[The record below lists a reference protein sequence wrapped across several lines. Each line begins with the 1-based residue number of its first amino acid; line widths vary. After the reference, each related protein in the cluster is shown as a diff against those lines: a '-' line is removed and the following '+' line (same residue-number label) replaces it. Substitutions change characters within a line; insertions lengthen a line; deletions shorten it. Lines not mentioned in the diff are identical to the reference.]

1 MALIDLEEFKD
12 VLGVGDIYPD
22 ATLEEVMAAAENILL
37 QFLTFNKSSIYAVM
51 IRNNVGT
58 YYLRQDHAFAVGQ
71 TVTVTGC
78 LTAALNGNKV
88 VTAISLGTF
97 QAAAVNADVTLRNL
111 IPSGS
116 AILQGQES
124 LYDQIPECRQGAL
137 MIAVDIWNAR
147 QSASGQAQ
155 AVDFNPGPYRMGR
168 SLLSRVVGLVSA
180 YRDTSGMVG

>member
-37 QFLTFNKSSIYAVM
+37 QFLTFNKSSIYAVRLLAD
-51 IRNNVGT
+51 IGT
-58 YYLRQDHAFAVGQ
+58 YYVQRNHGFAVGQ
-71 TVTVTGC
+71 SVTVTGC
-78 LTAALNGNKV
+78 PTVMNGDQV
-88 VTAISLGTF
+88 VTAIGLGMFT
-97 QAAAVNADVTLRNL
+97 ATIDEDPIVLRNL

-116 AILQGQES
+116 AILQGQGS
-124 LYDQIPECRQGAL
+124 LYDNVSECRQGAL
-137 MIAVDIWNAR
+137 MIGVDIWNAR

-155 AVDFNPGPYRMGR
+155 SVDFNPGPYRMGR

-180 YRDTSGMVG
+180 QRDTNGMVG